1 MDFENMMITPVMYQD
16 IPSSFMM
23 QPMMPMYG
31 GMYGGMYPAYGVGTL
46 RPALP
51 NDKFQKLENKNKEGR
66 NAIKKTAIALA
77 ILTAAGL
84 FLTKKFPAK
93 SAKLYKACGAK
104 IKSGWNAS
112 KNIVSKGWNKLTG
125 VFKKKTP

>member
-31 GMYGGMYPAYGVGTL
+31 GMYGGTAYGVGKL
-46 RPALP
+46 QPALP

-77 ILTAAGL
+77 LLTAAAI
-84 FLTKKFPAK
+84 FLTKTFPAK
-93 SAKLYKACGAK
+93 SEKIYKACGTK
-104 IKSGWNAS
+104 IKNGWNAG
-112 KNIVSKGWNKLTG
+112 KNIVSQGWNKLTG